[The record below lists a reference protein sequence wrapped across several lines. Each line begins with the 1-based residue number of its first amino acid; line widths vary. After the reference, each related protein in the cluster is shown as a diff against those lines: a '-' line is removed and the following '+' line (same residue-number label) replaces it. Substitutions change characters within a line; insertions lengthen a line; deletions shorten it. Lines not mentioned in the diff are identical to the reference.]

1 MGSPFKIPKKK
12 QPSDSSSVHMLSPL
26 SRVQDGDT
34 SKTSWTKVACNGRTP
49 HKSSFS
55 NGRIDSRSGFAG
67 GDRFVLSPSHRSEF
81 GGRACL
87 NGTPAKEAGGTP
99 KSRTAAGDFTDQNR
113 WRPRRASDSLCQHE
127 GGKDSPAAKKQWG
140 SGFPEMW
147 KSSQIEHKEEEDD
160 DDEEED
166 NKANKSKP
174 ASSLVKEV
182 KGASAA
188 VSSQRG
194 VSSQSLRSTLPEI
207 KTAGFK
213 RNGEMALASS
223 DQASVGAV
231 PEKRVRSPGVKAPIS
246 MPLRKAGSDMSYSR
260 GRLRL
265 NLSLKTYQRI
275 KQSSTEPIVL
285 SSDDEDEEEGAKV
298 GRSDALGNT
307 SSQVKKERPKTSSNP
322 GSGGQKSGDTETSS
336 VVELA
341 FSTLHFGTTCSHANG
356 PIVITEES
364 ISIPLKEA
372 DGEDGV
378 AVTVVP
384 SELQRYGV
392 WDGALAADGSLLSIS
407 QQPSPSL
414 LFLSLSDAQS
424 RLLHTELT
432 AIHSTHATGQPCP
445 FLLVT
450 LSGQMEELQSALLA
464 SLMDVIGLRYGRSV
478 LGVPLPWAEGLNQ
491 LHLHPRGGQLLTL
504 LGQGDGV
511 DGGHHHTEGEKTKE
525 VSTAGTKT
533 SRAGGG
539 GKSSE
544 AASTRTSSL
553 RSYSRQQSLPRRL
566 IQYPPPPSK
575 GGITVTSEDLEC
587 LRDGE
592 FLNDVII
599 DFYLKYLQQERA
611 DQEVASRSHIFSSF
625 FYKQLTRKDNISEE
639 EAGGTAQ
646 YRRHRRVKTWTRHV
660 DIFSKDFLFIPV
672 NQEAHWYLV
681 VICFP
686 GLLQAESVPWKSL
699 ASSEASGTTN
709 KPQLQD
715 SSKPGS
721 QGPTLSTEQ
730 RQTGSTEGPKR
741 NSPDLPDCTVLS
753 CQRQNVTRR
762 PCILIMDSL
771 KLSYHLRI
779 YTLLRE
785 YLQVEWEVRR
795 GTPRTFN
802 DNSIKGSHC
811 KVPLQDN
818 SSDCGLY
825 LLQYVESFLQNP
837 VVHFDLPLRLER
849 WFPRQQVRRKRE
861 ELRDLVLQLY
871 RRQAGGGGG
880 EV

>member
-12 QPSDSSSVHMLSPL
+12 QPSDSSSLHMLSPL
-26 SRVQDGDT
+26 SRVQDGDN

-55 NGRIDSRSGFAG
+55 NARIDARSGFAG

-81 GGRACL
+81 GGRARL

-127 GGKDSPAAKKQWG
+127 G
-140 SGFPEMW
+140 EMW
-147 KSSQIEHKEEEDD
+147 KSSQIEHKEEEDDD

-182 KGASAA
+182 NNAQKSIDSKVDYCKSLWTKASA
-188 VSSQRG
+188 
-194 VSSQSLRSTLPEI
+194 
-207 KTAGFK
+207 KWFK

-223 DQASVGAV
+223 DQASGGIV

-246 MPLRKAGSDMSYSR
+246 MPLRKAGSGMSYSR

-275 KQSSTEPIVL
+275 KQSSTEPNIIRRHEINEERIEDVL
-285 SSDDEDEEEGAKV
+285 MEKRYMSSLIKLVQPGI
-298 GRSDALGNT
+298 
-307 SSQVKKERPKTSSNP
+307 SQKTSSNP

-356 PIVITEES
+356 PIVVNCINVALKIKMLKKRQGNCIRFYSNRMYRLFPQWTSS
-364 ISIPLKEA
+364 ICQHTYMFLMCDLRLQVDFVVHVSSRDVLLIKAFSSSLTHTAGCQCVYVLFLYYSRWLKGFCSA
-372 DGEDGV
+372 VSMLSQV
-378 AVTVVP
+378 AV
-384 SELQRYGV
+384 
-392 WDGALAADGSLLSIS
+392 SLLQCSLYGI
-407 QQPSPSL
+407 PGGCKGVILL
-414 LFLSLSDAQS
+414 LFV
-424 RLLHTELT
+424 
-432 AIHSTHATGQPCP
+432 P
-445 FLLVT
+445 F
-450 LSGQMEELQSALLA
+450 GF
-464 SLMDVIGLRYGRSV
+464 
-478 LGVPLPWAEGLNQ
+478 
-491 LHLHPRGGQLLTL
+491 HL
-504 LGQGDGV
+504 
-511 DGGHHHTEGEKTKE
+511 K

-672 NQEAHWYLV
+672 NQDNFWYSITL
-681 VICFP
+681 CFFTSIQLP
-686 GLLQAESVPWKSL
+686 AVTELSKPKQKTKGTEKRAKTEQKKLLN
-699 ASSEASGTTN
+699 N
-709 KPQLQD
+709 KPKQKSNKKQKEKKLNNIL
-715 SSKPGS
+715 KNNN
-721 QGPTLSTEQ
+721 
-730 RQTGSTEGPKR
+730 K
-741 NSPDLPDCTVLS
+741 DCTVLS

-880 EV
+880 

>member
-26 SRVQDGDT
+26 SRVQDCDT
-34 SKTSWTKVACNGRTP
+34 SKTSWTKVGFNGRTP
-49 HKSSFS
+49 PKSNFA
-55 NGRIDSRSGFAG
+55 NGRINASSGLAG
-67 GDRFVLSPSHRSEF
+67 GDRSVLSPSHRFE
-81 GGRACL
+81 GRGHGHM

-99 KSRTAAGDFTDQNR
+99 KSRTAAGDLPDQNR
-113 WRPRRASDSLCQHE
+113 WRPRRASDTLCQRD
-127 GGKDSPAAKKQWG
+127 GGKDTSIIKKQWG
-140 SGFPEMW
+140 SGFPETW
-147 KSSQIEHKEEEDD
+147 KSSLIDDKEEEDD
-160 DDEEED
+160 DDD
-166 NKANKSKP
+166 GGDKGKQATSP
-174 ASSLVKEV
+174 VKET
-182 KGASAA
+182 KRLSAA
-188 VSSQRG
+188 VSSQQG
-194 VSSQSLRSTLPEI
+194 VSAQGLRSTPPES
-207 KTAGFK
+207 KVVGFK
-213 RNGEMALASS
+213 RNGEMARTSS
-223 DQASVGAV
+223 GQATKEEV
-231 PEKRVRSPGVKAPIS
+231 PEKRVRSPGEKATIS
-246 MPLRKAGSDMSYSR
+246 KPLRKATSDLSYPR
-260 GRLRL
+260 RRLRI

-285 SSDDEDEEEGAKV
+285 SSDEELDEDEGANK
-298 GRSDALGNT
+298 GRSDALGST
-307 SSQVKKERPKTSSNP
+307 SAPVKKDPPKTNP
-322 GSGGQKSGDTETSS
+322 NPSAGAPKSGDTDSPS
-336 VVELA
+336 VMELA
-341 FSTLHFGTTCSHANG
+341 FLTLHFGTTCSHANG
-356 PIVITEES
+356 PIVITDES
-364 ISIPLKEA
+364 ISIPLKVA

-378 AVTVVP
+378 VVAVVP
-384 SELQRYGV
+384 SELRDYGV
-392 WDGALAADGSLLSIS
+392 WDGALAGDGALLSIS

-414 LFLSLSDAQS
+414 LFLSLSDAQT
-424 RLLHTELT
+424 RLLHTELL
-432 AIHSTHATGQPCP
+432 AIHNTHTAGQPCP

-450 LSGQMEELQSALLA
+450 LAGQMDELQSALLA
-464 SLMDVIGLRYGRSV
+464 SLMDVIGLRYGRPF
-478 LGVPLPWAEGLNQ
+478 LGVPISWAEGLNR

-511 DGGHHHTEGEKTKE
+511 DCHHTEGEKTKE
-525 VSTAGTKT
+525 ASTTGTKT
-533 SRAGGG
+533 SRTGGR

-544 AASTRTSSL
+544 VTATRTTSL
-553 RSYSRQQSLPRRL
+553 RSHTRQQSLPRRL
-566 IQYPPPPSK
+566 IQYPPPPNK

-599 DFYLKYLQQERA
+599 DFYLKYLQLERA
-611 DQEVASRSHIFSSF
+611 DKDVASRSHIFSSF

-686 GLLQAESVPWKSL
+686 GLLQAETVQWKCPTS
-699 ASSEASGTTN
+699 ADASGTTH
-709 KPQLQD
+709 KPQPQD
-715 SSKPGS
+715 CSKPGS
-721 QGPTLSTEQ
+721 QGRSLSTGQ
-730 RQTGSTEGPKR
+730 RQTGSTDGPKR
-741 NSPDLPDCTVLS
+741 RSHDLPDCTVLN
-753 CQRQNVTRR
+753 CQRENVTRR

-779 YTLLRE
+779 NTLLRE

-861 ELRDLVLQLY
+861 EIRELVLQLY
-871 RRQAGGGGG
+871 QRQVGGAEHGSS
-880 EV
+880 